1 MTQADSVLS
10 TPPTNTSATRRNMI
24 GAMGTVGAAAIAT
37 AAPAIAGLA
46 EPDPIYAAIDA
57 FRRADASCVAV
68 HGDIPD
74 ELGDRQSDAYYA
86 VLRTRPTTM
95 AGLVALT
102 ALVRERADWLCPHSL
117 MSGEELCAL
126 TAAINDAA
134 RSMSGLEPWSP
145 PLPATVEGGA
155 A

>member
-10 TPPTNTSATRRNMI
+10 TPPTNTSVTRRKMI
-24 GAMGTVGAAAIAT
+24 GAMATVGAGAIAA

-46 EPDPIYAAIDA
+46 EPDPIFAAIEA
-57 FRRADASCVAV
+57 FRRADAEFMAV
-68 HGDIPD
+68 EGGDIPD

-86 VLRTRPTTM
+86 VLRIRPTTM

-134 RSMSGLEPWSP
+134 RGMSETFK
-145 PLPATVEGGA
+145 AQGA
-155 A
+155 KAVQS

>member
-1 MTQADSVLS
+1 MTKADSVHS
-10 TPPTNTSATRRNMI
+10 TPPTNTSVTRRKI
-24 GAMGTVGAAAIAT
+24 LGTAAGAAAALAAT
-37 AAPAIAGLA
+37 GASPMAASPA
-46 EPDPIYAAIDA
+46 PDPIFAAIDA
-57 FRRADASCVAV
+57 FRRADALFNAEFV
-68 HGDIPD
+68 GDIPD
-74 ELGDRQSDAYYA
+74 EIGDRQSDAYFA

-134 RSMSGLEPWSP
+134 RGMSETFK
-145 PLPATVEGGA
+145 AQGA
-155 A
+155 KAVQS

>member
-1 MTQADSVLS
+1 MTQADSVYS
-10 TPPTNTSATRRNMI
+10 TPPTNTSLTRRNMI
-24 GAMGTVGAAAIAT
+24 GAMATVGAIAT
-37 AAPAIAGLA
+37 AAPATAGLA
-46 EPDPIYAAIDA
+46 EPDPIFAAIDA
-57 FRRADASCVAV
+57 FRRADAEFMAPRV
-68 HGDIPD
+68 GDIPD
-74 ELGDRQSDAYYA
+74 EVGDRQSDAYYA